1 METLYDVLEVSRKA
15 SKEVI
20 EKAYKTLAKKYH
32 PDVQMPENKAK
43 AEEMMKRINEAY
55 GILSDD
61 QKRKEYDAKLEA
73 EEQRNIPNNNYNN
86 SSYSTNNYYYKP
98 QNNKT
103 QYSNTTYNKN
113 TNSYSQAE
121 YNNDLKSDNWR
132 EAYSKLSKKEQKKI
146 KKKIEKEAN
155 EEYRKM
161 YEDYLRSRG
170 YRVKHKWTFK
180 EFLSIVLAI
189 MILVIILLVLWW
201 IPPTHEWMVNMYE
214 NNIAIKMI
222 ADIIIGMC
230 RGMADFFKK

>member
-1 METLYDVLEVSRKA
+1 METLYDVLEVSKKA

-32 PDVQMPENKAK
+32 PDIQIPENKAK
-43 AEEMMKRINEAY
+43 AEEIMKRINEAY

-73 EEQRNIPNNNYNN
+73 EEQRNIPNNN
-86 SSYSTNNYYYKP
+86 STNNYYYNP
-98 QNNKT
+98 QANKT
-103 QYSNTTYNKN
+103 QYSNTTYNKA
-113 TNSYSQAE
+113 TNSYSQTV
-121 YNNDLKSDNWR
+121 YNNDLENDNWR
-132 EAYSKLSKKEQKKI
+132 EIYSKLSKKEQKKI
-146 KKKIEKEAN
+146 KKKIEKQAN

-161 YEDYLRSRG
+161 YEDYLRNLG

-189 MILVIILLVLWW
+189 IIIVIILLMLWW

-214 NNIAIKMI
+214 NNIVIKVI

-230 RGMADFFKK
+230 KGFVDIFKN